1 MQMSSPQ
8 AQAIYDAG
16 DTSSIALLLREKLRG
31 FVTRGLVEDVQHV
44 FDMMDFNSNGYI
56 SKPEFVD
63 SFKVLHMTV
72 TPDEVE
78 GLFAHINK
86 DHNGNISMSEF
97 LEFLGEVRPL
107 HGRGGAC
114 PQRVVAHVAHVRSQE
129 PLPGTADEPPPVID
143 AVKSSAPPTHAGKD
157 ETESDGG
164 DDGGDDD
171 GDDADGKDGAEDA
184 DGEAG
189 VADAT
194 AGAGDDE
201 DAKGHDLG
209 DDAGDDDE
217 DAYSTDTFEDDEEE
231 DASPTHDTNPQF
243 NSGDPHGDDYDSDKP
258 GGPDGL
264 LVRGRNLAAFSPGR
278 DSVDSTG
285 AVDDRGGVPGDP
297 SLAVRGR
304 AIPGLN
310 ASIQE
315 SDNEDGDTSS
325 TTSDE
330 PGVEE
335 HKGAAAAGAVA
346 DGDGDDVDVIDDDDG
361 NGDDSDDGEDGD
373 DDGNGSTSGADVDN
387 LLELGDA
394 GSEDSADVADVVERD
409 EGYASH
415 VPAAGRSPAQDRQ
428 RRAMG
433 GSAFV
438 QRTLLVGWLVG
449 VGWLPR
455 VQRVAGGRVRGGCGA
470 VGLTC
475 GCRGVWQTWS
485 RCRCWL
491 ACLHSLPSC
500 SASARS
506 RPMSG
511 RCSRSLPWVRPSLLC
526 LVRYCQTRRDVS
538 CVRVYVRVCG
548 RAITRR
554 Q

>member
-1 MQMSSPQ
+1 M
-8 AQAIYDAG
+8 
-16 DTSSIALLLREKLRG
+16 
-31 FVTRGLVEDVQHV
+31 
-44 FDMMDFNSNGYI
+44 
-56 SKPEFVD
+56 
-63 SFKVLHMTV
+63 
-72 TPDEVE
+72 
-78 GLFAHINK
+78 
-86 DHNGNISMSEF
+86 
-97 LEFLGEVRPL
+97 
-107 HGRGGAC
+107 
-114 PQRVVAHVAHVRSQE
+114 
-129 PLPGTADEPPPVID
+129 ID

-209 DDAGDDDE
+209 DDAGDDVGDDDE

-315 SDNEDGDTSS
+315 SDNEDGDTS

-346 DGDGDDVDVIDDDDG
+346 DSDGDDVDVIDDDDG
-361 NGDDSDDGEDGD
+361 NGDGSDDGEDGD
-373 DDGNGSTSGADVDN
+373 DDGNDGNGSTSGADVDN

-449 VGWLPR
+449 CLGCSVWLVVVP
-455 VQRVAGGRVRGGCGA
+455 A
-470 VGLTC
+470 VGV
-475 GCRGVWQTWS
+475 VW
-485 RCRCWL
+485 C
-491 ACLHSLPSC
+491 
-500 SASARS
+500 
-506 RPMSG
+506 
-511 RCSRSLPWVRPSLLC
+511 
-526 LVRYCQTRRDVS
+526 
-538 CVRVYVRVCG
+538 CVLG
-548 RAITRR
+548 
-554 Q
+554 